1 MARLLSEKV
10 CQDSVTQYNFH
21 VSFIGLLRLKKRST
35 EKKTPW
41 ERLPKATDWKVYACS
56 DIDLGEVLFHYVVF
70 CDKKKQG
77 SFEQDLSCFLRRN
90 FLRFGVPLNIFVP
103 FLVPV
108 DKKKIHKSKFEID
121 EENTKLQIVRKLP
134 L

>member
-70 CDKKKQG
+70 CNKKKKG